1 MYNFIFIFGFVPHGW
16 DHYFGTISDIIAHIL
31 RGVLDWELLFW
42 AAIEEFVLY
51 FLIDFLGDLARLIL
65 GTGIEQV
72 LRAAA
77 VDRAVEHNHGDGQAH
92 IDDGEGIGADGKVV
106 YDLDEQHEQVGEHLG
121 NAQPLVP
128 VSELEHLFKLLIPRT
143 EAPCSLEQ
151 EQVQIERVKPMAEEV
166 EQFAGQPV
174 REHLLGP
181 APPADASAHFQA
193 L

>member
-1 MYNFIFIFGFVPHGW
+1 MLNIIEWSNFEHLYAPFQIVSDISSIWIMYNFIFIFGFVPHGW

-77 VDRAVEHNHGDGQAH
+77 VDRAVEHNHGDG
-92 IDDGEGIGADGKVV
+92 
-106 YDLDEQHEQVGEHLG
+106 
-121 NAQPLVP
+121 
-128 VSELEHLFKLLIPRT
+128 
-143 EAPCSLEQ
+143 
-151 EQVQIERVKPMAEEV
+151 
-166 EQFAGQPV
+166 
-174 REHLLGP
+174 
-181 APPADASAHFQA
+181 
-193 L
+193 